1 MVSGRCGLLSDVKG
15 GNGLEA
21 LSFSSRLFSLVYR
34 VNREKRGKEC
44 SFSTDSFLVEVK
56 TIWEGFRC
64 FAWGFFSPLRSVVN
78 ASLKI
83 FLSLGCSTGCCSLQY
98 FHRENTQRISHQSL
112 FFFLFLLFW
121 FSF

>member
-64 FAWGFFSPLRSVVN
+64 FAWGFFPPQKCCECLPEDFSVFG
-78 ASLKI
+78 L
-83 FLSLGCSTGCCSLQY
+83 
-98 FHRENTQRISHQSL
+98 
-112 FFFLFLLFW
+112 
-121 FSF
+121 